1 MLFNIGSKIY
11 DIDFSSEKVLSP
23 ESENKY
29 IQTNHRLQAKTV
41 QNSSKHICWWILM
54 WEDKNGCTFL
64 LEEALLWSIHSYFG
78 QK

>member
-1 MLFNIGSKIY
+1 MFFNIGSKIY

-54 WEDKNGCTFL
+54 
-64 LEEALLWSIHSYFG
+64 
-78 QK
+78 